1 MQKDRENVWCY
12 TIQNA
17 KDEKTRNPKKMVG
30 RIEKNKIPHS
40 QDKKTCYCCIVKNE
54 GHEKIPPEEAVIKLM
69 RLFCVG

>member
-17 KDEKTRNPKKMVG
+17 KDEKTRDTKKMVG

-40 QDKKTCYCCIVKNE
+40 QDKKT
-54 GHEKIPPEEAVIKLM
+54 
-69 RLFCVG
+69 